1 MEFLKVTTLLQIINE
16 IPKIKK
22 RVYYLAGGTDLMVL
36 LKDEMIPEESVIVD
50 ISDLKELCYIKNYSN
65 SVAIGSLTTFTQII
79 KSFITRI
86 YSPLLVEA
94 ARTIGSVQ
102 IRNRATIG
110 GNIAN
115 ASPAGDS
122 IPALFVQD
130 AEVITLS
137 NNKYKITEFFTDVKK
152 TVLKNGELIKEIR
165 IPKLKSKPRCFF
177 FKSGPRQALSIAKAS
192 LAMIVKLKNKKIEDV
207 RIAAG
212 AVGKTVIRATNTES
226 FLLNNKIT
234 EALINE
240 SKIIL
245 KKETSPITD
254 FRSTDE
260 YRREV
265 TSYFLEKALRSC
277 M

>member
-1 MEFLKVTTLLQIINE
+1 MEFLKITTLSQIINE
-16 IPKIKK
+16 IPKIKNK
-22 RVYYLAGGTDLMVL
+22 IYYLAGGTDLMVL
-36 LKDEMIPEESVIVD
+36 LKDEMIPEDSVIVD
-50 ISDLKELCYIKNYSN
+50 ISDLKELNYIKNYTN
-65 SVAIGSLTTFTQII
+65 SIAIGPLTTFTQII
-79 KSFITRI
+79 KSLTTRI
-86 YSPLLVEA
+86 YSPVLVEA
-94 ARTIGSVQ
+94 AKTIGSVQ

-130 AEVITLS
+130 AEVVTLS
-137 NNKYKITEFFTDVKK
+137 NKYKITEFFTDVKK

-165 IPKLKSKPRCFF
+165 IPKLKGKPRCFF

-192 LAMIVKLKNKKIEDV
+192 LAMIIKLKNKKIEDV

-212 AVGKTVIRATNTES
+212 AVGKTVIRATNTEN
-226 FLLNNKIT
+226 FLLKNRIT
-234 EALINE
+234 ESLINE
-240 SKIIL
+240 SKNLL
-245 KKETSPITD
+245 KKEISPITD

-260 YRREV
+260 YRKEV